1 MTAPIQPIQNQPQPT
16 PPQPVAPTAPV
27 QQAPE
32 PIQQPQHD
40 DEYTP
45 SATDLMYVM
54 ASYFYIHASEIGY
67 EALKSLNPNFV
78 VVNSLSNKDVANAR
92 SEAEK
97 EVAASDLEDHE
108 LELLADGADTS
119 GEASSAGVPSDN
131 TRHD

>member
-1 MTAPIQPIQNQPQPT
+1 MTAPIQPIPAQQPA
-16 PPQPVAPTAPV
+16 PQPVAPPAPV
-27 QQAPE
+27 QPQPE
-32 PIQQPQHD
+32 PATPIQHD
-40 DEYTP
+40 EEYTP

-54 ASYFYIHASEIGY
+54 AAYFYIHASEVGY
-67 EALKSLNPNFV
+67 EALKALNPNFLV
-78 VVNSLSNKDVANAR
+78 INSLSNKDVANAR

-108 LELLADGADTS
+108 LELLANPADTS